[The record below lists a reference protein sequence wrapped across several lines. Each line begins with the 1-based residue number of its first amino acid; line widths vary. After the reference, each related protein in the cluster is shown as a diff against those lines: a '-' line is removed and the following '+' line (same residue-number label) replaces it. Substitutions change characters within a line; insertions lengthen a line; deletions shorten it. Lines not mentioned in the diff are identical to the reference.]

1 VFKPTEIFTTAQI
14 KQIELPERYQKNVMS
29 DDEYRE
35 FEVDEDGNPIDMYQ
49 GPSIEEMEA
58 ELERYRRETEE
69 EVQRMLQDAQERA
82 RQIEEE
88 GRNASFRELQNA
100 REQIKLEM
108 EKFRQESDR
117 EVERGKFE
125 AEKMIKEAELK
136 VSEIEHEAYKKGYE
150 AGREEGYKEG
160 QAEVLRLID
169 RLGTIISTAV
179 DIRDDIIKSSE
190 RMMTE
195 MILMIAR
202 KVIKDEIVERREVV
216 INNIKEALRR
226 VKDRDRIDIRVNFAD
241 LDMTTAHK
249 DELIK
254 MMESLKKV
262 NFYED
267 SRVDRGGCIIETDVG
282 SIDARYRPSLT
293 RLKKLSEIRIPC
305 KGAGPQCGPFSVIIM
320 RHKTDSHSIV
330 CSRPGLSFCLRGCAV
345 AVIFPAAGVYRMM
358 FRPAAGHGQIAA
370 MLPGQ
375 VCNAALPAGRQVFTQ
390 EQAL

>member
-1 VFKPTEIFTTAQI
+1 MSKLVFKPVEIQTSGAPRQV
-14 KQIELPERYQKNVMS
+14 ELPDKYQKNVIS
-29 DDEYRE
+29 DEEYRE
-35 FEVDEDGNPIDMYQ
+35 FEVDENGNPVDVYQ

-69 EVQRMLQDAQERA
+69 EVKTMLADAQEKA
-82 RQIEEE
+82 KQIEED
-88 GRNASFRELQNA
+88 GRKAAFQELQNA
-100 REQIKLEM
+100 REQIKAEM
-108 EKFRQESDR
+108 EKQKIDSER
-117 EVERGKFE
+117 EIERAKFE

-160 QAEVLRLID
+160 QAEVMRLID
-169 RLGTIISTAV
+169 RLGTIVSTAV
-179 DIRDDIIKSSE
+179 DIRDEIIRSSE
-190 RMMTE
+190 KLMTE

-216 INNIKEALRR
+216 INNIKEAIRR

-262 NFYED
+262 NIYED

-282 SIDARYRPSLT
+282 AIDARISTQLDT
-293 RLKKLSEIRIPC
+293 IEEAIRNT
-305 KGAGPQCGPFSVIIM
+305 S
-320 RHKTDSHSIV
+320 T
-330 CSRPGLSFCLRGCAV
+330 L
-345 AVIFPAAGVYRMM
+345 
-358 FRPAAGHGQIAA
+358 
-370 MLPGQ
+370 
-375 VCNAALPAGRQVFTQ
+375 
-390 EQAL
+390 